1 MKIRATIDFWG
12 NGVVCF
18 CHEALIRAVA
28 EAFPEAQFEPLDI
41 ALKKYQDAASFNSLL
56 EHSAWSEFL
65 RNGPRYRFT
74 LASGTTGV
82 LWRWGIH
89 FELLETAAAEEAL
102 AVRQFLAG
110 LTTRPIT
117 VEEE

>member
-1 MKIRATIDFWG
+1 MKIRASIDFWG
-12 NGVVCF
+12 DGVVCF

-28 EAFPEAQFEPLDI
+28 EVFPDAQFEPLDV
-41 ALKKYQDAASFNSLL
+41 ALKRYQDAAAFSSLL
-56 EHSAWSEFL
+56 ERSAWSEFL

-82 LWRWGIH
+82 LWRWGIR
-89 FELLETAAAEEAL
+89 FELPETATAEEVL

-117 VEEE
+117 VAEE